1 MSKALT
7 SYQQTIRQLSDRLVA
22 AQRPIRLLDALKW
35 DNEIKEFFFK
45 HKFTVLPTVDREY
58 YERRPPGF
66 DINQKRDE
74 FYEIE
79 RDIRRYLGQFN
90 AVGNIMLR
98 MCREYRKVIDAIE
111 FRGTSHFVRISQDL
125 FGSADDV
132 IYAGDLSLNDLA
144 EMISDT
150 LNNLDGQRILTEID
164 RKNISSEQAV
174 EILQA
179 RLDRYFYDSEI
190 PIEVK
195 LSDGIIADAAAGAD
209 YIKIRRDAW
218 FSKRDLDLLEV
229 HEGWVHLGTTLN
241 GLNQPIC
248 TFLSKGPPSSTITQ
262 EGLAMIMEIFTMT
275 SYPERVKRLTNRI
288 HGIRMVENG
297 ANFIEVF
304 RHFQEQGLSDEDSYI
319 ATSRVFRGSTP
330 EGGAFTKDLCYNKG
344 FILIYNYIM
353 LSVSQGQP
361 QNIPLLFC
369 GKTTL
374 EDVGILASLIE
385 EGLVI
390 PPKFVPPQF
399 ADLAALSAWMCY
411 SNFLNRLKLDRI
423 EIDYKGILSS

>member
-7 SYQQTIRQLSDRLVA
+7 SYQQTIRQLSDRLVV
-22 AQRPIRLLDALKW
+22 AQKPIRLLDALKW
-35 DNEIKEFFFK
+35 DNEIREFFFK
-45 HKFTVLPTVDREY
+45 NKFTVLPPIDREY

-111 FRGTSHFVRISQDL
+111 FRGTPHFVRISQDL

-262 EGLAMIMEIFTMT
+262 EGLAIIMEIFTMT

-288 HGIRMVENG
+288 HGIRMVEHG

-304 RHFQEQGLSDEDSYI
+304 RHFQEQELSDEESYI

-374 EDVGILASLIE
+374 EDVGVLASLIE

>member
-7 SYQQTIRQLSDRLVA
+7 SYQQTIRQVSDRLVV
-22 AQRPIRLLDALKW
+22 AQKPIRLLDALKW
-35 DNEIKEFFFK
+35 DSEIREFFFK
-45 HKFTVLPTVDREY
+45 NKFTVLPPIDREY

-98 MCREYRKVIDAIE
+98 MCREYRKVIDAIK
-111 FRGTSHFVRISQDL
+111 FRGTPHFVRISQDL

-262 EGLAMIMEIFTMT
+262 EGLAIIMEIFTMT

-304 RHFQEQGLSDEDSYI
+304 RHFQEQGLSDEESYI

-344 FILIYNYIM
+344 FILIYNYLM

-399 ADLAALSAWMCY
+399 SDLAALSAWMCY

-423 EIDYKGILSS
+423 EIDFD

>member
-1 MSKALT
+1 MSISLT
-7 SYQQTIRQLSDRLVA
+7 SYQQTIRQLSDRLVE
-22 AQRPIRLLDALKW
+22 AQKPIRLLDALKW

-45 HKFTVLPTVDREY
+45 HNFTALPPVDRDY
-58 YERRPPGF
+58 YERRPPAF
-66 DINQKRDE
+66 DITQKRDE

-90 AVGNIMLR
+90 AVGNLMLR
-98 MCREYRKVIDAIE
+98 MCGEYRKVIDAIE
-111 FRGTSHFVRISQDL
+111 FRGTPHFTRISQDL

-132 IYAGDLSLNDLA
+132 FYAGDLSLNDLA
-144 EMISDT
+144 DMISDT
-150 LNNLDGQRILTEID
+150 LNNLDGRQVMTELD
-164 RKNISSEQAV
+164 EKNISSETAV

-179 RLDRYFYDSEI
+179 RLDKYFHDSEI
-190 PIEVK
+190 PIVVK

-209 YIKIRRDAW
+209 YIKIRSDAW
-218 FSKRDLDLLEV
+218 FSQRDLDLLEV

-262 EGLAMIMEIFTMT
+262 EGLAIIMEIFTMT
-275 SYPERVKRLTNRI
+275 SHPERVKRLTNRI

-297 ANFIEVF
+297 ANFLEVF
-304 RHFQEQGLSDEDSYI
+304 QHFQTEGLNEEESYT
-319 ATSRVFRGSTP
+319 ATARVFRGSTP

-374 EDVGILASLIE
+374 KDISILAALID

-399 ADLAALSAWMCY
+399 SDLAALSAWMCY

-423 EIDYKGILSS
+423 EIDYKGILSP

>member
-7 SYQQTIRQLSDRLVA
+7 SYQQTIRQLSDRLVV
-22 AQRPIRLLDALKW
+22 AQKPIRLLDALKW

-45 HKFTVLPTVDREY
+45 NKFTVLPPVDRDY
-58 YERRPPGF
+58 YERRPAGF
-66 DINQKRDE
+66 DIERKRDE

-111 FRGTSHFVRISQDL
+111 FRGTPHFVRISQDL

-190 PIEVK
+190 PIVVK

-209 YIKIRRDAW
+209 YIKIRSDAW

-248 TFLSKGPPSSTITQ
+248 TFLSKGPPSSAITQ
-262 EGLAMIMEIFTMT
+262 EGLAIIMEIFTMT

-288 HGIRMVENG
+288 HGIRMVEHG

-304 RHFQEQGLSDEDSYI
+304 RHFQEQGLSDDESYI

-353 LSVSQGQP
+353 FSVSQGQP
-361 QNIPLLFC
+361 QKIPLLFC

>member
-7 SYQQTIRQLSDRLVA
+7 SYQQTIRQLSDRLVV
-22 AQRPIRLLDALKW
+22 AQKPIRLLDALKW
-35 DNEIKEFFFK
+35 DNEIREFFFK
-45 HKFTVLPTVDREY
+45 NKFTVLPPIDREY

-111 FRGTSHFVRISQDL
+111 FRGTPHFVRISQDL

-262 EGLAMIMEIFTMT
+262 EGLAIIMEIFTMT

-288 HGIRMVENG
+288 HGIRMVEHG

-304 RHFQEQGLSDEDSYI
+304 RHFQEQELSDEESYI